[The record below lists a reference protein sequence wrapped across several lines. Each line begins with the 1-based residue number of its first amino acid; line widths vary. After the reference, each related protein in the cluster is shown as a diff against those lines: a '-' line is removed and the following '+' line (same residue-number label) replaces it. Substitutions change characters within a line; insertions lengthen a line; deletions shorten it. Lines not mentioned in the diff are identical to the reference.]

1 MLATKNVTTQTV
13 KVQILPDD
21 EQIEIFRHSQKCF
34 VDACNFIS
42 SYIFEHD
49 NCLDLKPTHNAT
61 YHEIRDTYGL
71 PSQMA
76 QSAIRE
82 VIAKYKTI
90 RTEMSKSPFRFKRAD
105 TGQWVKIQKD
115 LNWLH
120 KPVYFKLPKL
130 VLVRKR
136 AYSKLQGDVMS
147 ISTLGGRLK
156 VKAILDKDYLNK
168 FKSGD
173 WRFGEAELLERNNKW
188 FLYISATK
196 DIAKVDRSD
205 IKQVV
210 GIDRGIRQLMTTY
223 DSNNQTQFFSGQ
235 TVKLKRAKYKKLRQQ
250 LQSKGTPSAKRL
262 LKRLNQKENSWMN
275 DVNHQLSKALIDY
288 YGANTLFVLEDLTGV
303 RNQTEKVKLKDRY
316 VSISWAYYDL
326 EQKLSYKAAEVG
338 SLVVK
343 VDAHYTSQRCSR
355 CGRIDK
361 ASRNNKKHEFHC
373 TGCGYRTND
382 DRNAAK
388 NIQEL
393 GKQWMSGSKRPRY
406 TKVEPKIEYQ

>member
-1 MLATKNVTTQTV
+1 MLAIKNVTTQTV
-13 KVQILPDD
+13 KVQILTDD

-49 NCLDLKPTHNAT
+49 NCLDLKLTHNAT
-61 YHEIRDTYGL
+61 YHEIRDAYGL
-71 PSQMA
+71 PSQIA

-136 AYSKLQGDVMS
+136 AYSKLQDDVMS
-147 ISTLGGRLK
+147 ISTLDGRLK

-188 FLYISATK
+188 FLHISATK
-196 DIAKVDRSD
+196 SIAKVDRLD

-303 RNQTEKVKLKDRY
+303 RSQTEKVKLKDR
-316 VSISWAYYDL
+316 
-326 EQKLSYKAAEVG
+326 
-338 SLVVK
+338 
-343 VDAHYTSQRCSR
+343 
-355 CGRIDK
+355 
-361 ASRNNKKHEFHC
+361 
-373 TGCGYRTND
+373 
-382 DRNAAK
+382 
-388 NIQEL
+388 
-393 GKQWMSGSKRPRY
+393 
-406 TKVEPKIEYQ
+406 